1 MKGFDYR
8 TACMTLT
15 GSLAAVAAVT
25 AWVAVLVPNFALAL
39 IAGACLVMFMSLFVG
54 IMNGG

>member
-8 TACMTLT
+8 AACMTLT
-15 GSLAAVAAVT
+15 GSIAAVAAIT
-25 AWVAVLVPNFALAL
+25 AWVAVLAQNFALAI
-39 IAGACLVMFMSLFVG
+39 IAGISLVMFLSLFVG

>member
-1 MKGFDYR
+1 MKFDYR

-15 GSLAAVAAVT
+15 GTVSGAAAIV
-25 AWVAVLVPNFALAL
+25 AWVTLIMGEFA
-39 IAGACLVMFMSLFVG
+39 IAAIAAICLVLFLSLFVG

>member
-1 MKGFDYR
+1 MKGFDCR

-15 GSLAAVAAVT
+15 GSFAAVAAIT
-25 AWVAVLVPNFALAL
+25 AWVAVLVPNFALAI
-39 IAGACLVMFMSLFVG
+39 IAGICLVLFLSLFVG